1 MALEQK
7 LHLKLAQRLVM
18 TPTLQQA
25 IKLLQLSRLELE
37 QTLAQEV
44 QTNPV
49 LELLDEAP
57 SADEEAAAGLEAGV
71 EPEAAADERPASE
84 DGVSGPP
91 DLAGAPGDGGDA
103 PPADDAVAG
112 ASAEAAETSADA
124 FGEVDLDALFTN
136 YLHDSP
142 TVGST
147 WEDPEEGGPLENS
160 PAPVASLYDAL
171 SAQLGMLDLS
181 PAERA
186 VCDFVVGNLDPDGY
200 LRLAEAEIAAQ
211 LGAPPELVAAAI
223 AAVQRLEPA
232 GIGARDLRE
241 CFLLQ
246 IDRREWGEAGAVAAL
261 ARRIVATGLDDLL
274 HQRWDAI
281 VQRFAV
287 SRDEIRA
294 VLEVIRHL
302 DPRPGVA
309 LGPSDNAAVEP
320 DVFAAKVGEGW
331 RISLNDE
338 GLPRLRLSQ
347 RYVRLLQSRSLDG
360 ETSGYL
366 RERMRAALW
375 FLRSVEQRQNTI
387 VRVSDA
393 IVRRQREFL
402 EHGITHLRPLVLRD
416 IADDI
421 GMHES
426 TVSRVVANKYIA
438 TPRGVYPLKF
448 FFHSAISH
456 AVDGDIS
463 SVVVKERIKEL
474 IADEEPRK
482 PLSDARVARQLNR
495 LGIRIA
501 RRTVAK
507 YREELGIPS
516 SEHRRRTLR

>member
-37 QTLAQEV
+37 QALGQEL

-49 LELLDEAP
+49 LELADEAP
-57 SADEEAAAGLEAGV
+57 GEDEAALDAAEG
-71 EPEAAADERPASE
+71 EPGKGGDAASE
-84 DGVSGPP
+84 D
-91 DLAGAPGDGGDA
+91 DGGE
-103 PPADDAVAG
+103 PPVASRDGADGPEEGLAA
-112 ASAEAAETSADA
+112 AAAEGGGEAGDA
-124 FGEVDLDALFTN
+124 YGEVELDALFTN

-142 TVGST
+142 TVGAT
-147 WEDPEEGGPLENS
+147 WEDGDDAPLDNS
-160 PAPVASLYDAL
+160 PAPAASLYGAL
-171 SAQLGMLDLS
+171 AAQLGLLEVD
-181 PAERA
+181 AELRPI
-186 VCDFVVGNLDPDGY
+186 CDFVLGNLDPDGY
-200 LRLAEAEIAAQ
+200 LRLSDGEIAEQLGVRPENVAEA
-211 LGAPPELVAAAI
+211 VAI
-223 AAVQRLEPA
+223 VQRLDPA

-246 IDRREWGEAGAVAAL
+246 LDRRAWEPELQEPAAL
-261 ARRIVATGLDDLL
+261 ARRIVAGALDDLL
-274 HQRWDAI
+274 HQRWDALTH
-281 VQRFAV
+281 RFGVAKD
-287 SRDEIRA
+287 RIRA
-294 VLEVIRHL
+294 MLEVIRRL
-302 DPRPGVA
+302 DPRPGAA
-309 LGPSDNAAVEP
+309 LGPDHNTVIEP
-320 DVFAAKVGEGW
+320 DVLAVRVGDSW

-338 GLPRLRLSQ
+338 GLPRLRLSA
-347 RYVRLLQSRSLDG
+347 RYMRMLQSRSLDG
-360 ETSGYL
+360 EASGYL

-387 VRVSDA
+387 IRVSEA
-393 IVRRQREFL
+393 IVRRQRDFL
-402 EHGITHLRPLVLRD
+402 EHGIAHLRPLVLRD

-426 TVSRVVANKYIA
+426 TVSRVVANKFIS
-438 TPRGVYPLKF
+438 TPRGVFPLKF
-448 FFHSAISH
+448 FFHSSISH

-474 IADEEPRK
+474 ISGEEAKK

-516 SEHRRRTLR
+516 SEHRRRSLR